1 MKRTSLIIQ
10 FIFAVIFFSI
20 LYWKQGFMFA
30 NLRFNLIGFIVI
42 ALIFYSEI
50 LAHKRRLL
58 NWEKIRIQGKTRFIL
73 FDYVLL
79 RGGIVSILLLLI
91 LSIQIKIGLLII
103 CTVVP
108 LFGVLAFVGN
118 EEWKKCEELYT
129 ISTLKS
135 VADKIKILQN

>member
-1 MKRTSLIIQ
+1 MKRTSLIIHLL
-10 FIFAVIFFSI
+10 FVIIFFSI
-20 LYWKQGFMFA
+20 IYWKQGFSFSDF
-30 NLRFNLIGFIVI
+30 RFNFIGLIFI

-58 NWEKIRIQGKTRFIL
+58 NWEKIRIQGKRRFIL
-73 FDYVLL
+73 VDYVLL
-79 RGGIVSILLLLI
+79 RGGIISTLLLLI

-103 CTVVP
+103 CTVLP
-108 LFGVLAFVGN
+108 LFGVLVFAGN

-135 VADKIKILQN
+135 VAEKMKVLQN